1 MHYPPVAGL
10 KPEYPISAVYKNT
23 APAPTSPWIMPGKYT
38 VVLTVD
44 GQKYTQPLVVEMDPR
59 VKTSIADLQQ
69 QFELSNQIYEDLQ
82 TLQTVAAKVAAVR
95 AQVKSLREKATG
107 AEAEKLDKVSER
119 LDALVGTEEEE
130 EEGAPRRGPHHGN
143 FAAQRA
149 SLLQVLTM
157 LQEVDLAPPTQVAE
171 LGPQTEPDDGV
182 AGAAVEGSGE
192 RGLGAAESGG
202 AEAAVV
208 TK

>member
-1 MHYPPVAGL
+1 M
-10 KPEYPISAVYKNT
+10 
-23 APAPTSPWIMPGKYT
+23 
-38 VVLTVD
+38 
-44 GQKYTQPLVVEMDPR
+44 
-59 VKTSIADLQQ
+59 
-69 QFELSNQIYEDLQ
+69 Q

-171 LGPQTEPDDGV
+171 LVPKLNQTTESLVQQWKD
-182 AGAAVEGSGE
+182 
-192 RGLGAAESGG
+192 LESGDLAPLNLVG
-202 AEAAVV
+202 L
-208 TK
+208 KPQS